1 MPGGELRVAI
11 ENGQAVLEGPVEH
24 ICAGSTTL

>member
-11 ENGQAVLEGPVEH
+11 ENGQAVLEGPVEL
-24 ICAGSTTL
+24 ICVGTTEL

>member
-11 ENGQAVLEGPVEH
+11 ENGQAVLEGPAEL
-24 ICAGSTTL
+24 ICVGTTEL